1 MKYLIYARI
10 SERGSSSE
18 GETSI
23 DMQLEYCRRYIAERQ
38 GEIVREVQDVYISG
52 KSLNRPGIR
61 QVLTECRSGAAD
73 WDCLCVYSL
82 SRLTRSPRDLYKV
95 IDVLVEQNKRFIS
108 ATEPEFDFTSIT
120 GEMLMGIISHVNQYV
135 RKIGGKTTR
144 DKMISIARQGLCP
157 YGLAPF
163 GYKRGA
169 HKDNRLYVDEP
180 NAAIVKDVFNMY
192 TSPNYT
198 TGDIVKKYKGVL
210 TKKRVLNILKN
221 PTYTG
226 VISYAG
232 EVYPGKHEPII
243 SKAQFA
249 AAKSIRPQTVYSARP
264 KAQCYQY
271 LLTGL
276 LRCSCGCAMTPTSAK
291 SGKYFYYTCINPDCR
306 RRISA
311 PQTERDILDY
321 LRMIRITPKVLEYAK
336 KRIEE
341 KRQKALETA
350 APRLK
355 IIAEEL
361 EKINAEQDKLVD
373 TLLKS
378 DLSKAITER
387 INAASNKL
395 MLQTAALEAEK
406 QALLIS
412 TKDLSREFSAAA
424 EILNNFLNFPEAEE
438 LLKLPDRTALRNY
451 IRLRISSIR
460 LNADNS
466 YQIFLSVQLLAKSST
481 NGDKWYAVNHLL
493 ELLNTPIR
501 VSVAG

>member
-38 GEIVREVQDVYISG
+38 GEIVREAQDVYISG
-52 KSLNRPGIR
+52 KSLNRPGIQR
-61 QVLTECRSGAAD
+61 ILSECRSGAAD

-157 YGLAPF
+157 YGIAPF
-163 GYKRGA
+163 GYRRGA
-169 HKDNRLYVDEP
+169 HKDNRLYIDEP

-192 TSPNYT
+192 TSPQYT
-198 TGDIVKKYKGVL
+198 TIDIARKYKGVL
-210 TKKRVLNILKN
+210 SKKRILNILEN

-232 EVYPGKHEPII
+232 EIYPGKHEPII

-249 AAKSIRPQTVYSARP
+249 AAKALRPVTPSEPRP
-264 KAQCYQY
+264 KACKYQY
-271 LLTGL
+271 LLSGI
-276 LRCSCGCAMTPTSAK
+276 LRCECGCAMTPTSAK
-291 SGKYFYYTCINPDCR
+291 SGQYFYYTCINSDCR
-306 RRISA
+306 RRVSA
-311 PQTERDILDY
+311 PKVEKEILEYLQTV
-321 LRMIRITPKVLEYAK
+321 RITPKVLEYAK

-341 KRQKALETA
+341 KRKETLIDA

-355 IIAEEL
+355 EIEEALVIID
-361 EKINAEQDKLVD
+361 KEQDKLVD
-373 TLLKS
+373 ALLKS
-378 DLSKAITER
+378 DLSKAITGK
-387 INAASNKL
+387 INAESNKL
-395 MLQTAALEAEK
+395 MMQTAALEAEK
-406 QALLIS
+406 QALLLS
-412 TKDLSREFSAAA
+412 TKDMSKEFAMAA
-424 EILNNFLNFPEAEE
+424 EQLNKFFEIPCKDWLNLSDKTP
-438 LLKLPDRTALRNY
+438 LRNY
-451 IRLRISSIR
+451 IRLRLSTVR
-460 LNADNS
+460 LNSDNS
-466 YQIFLSVQLLAKSST
+466 YLITLNSNLLGNKSKSS
-481 NGDKWYAVNHLL
+481 NNREEWYTYNRLF
-493 ELLNTPIR
+493 ELLGLALR
-501 VSVAG
+501 VG

>member
-95 IDVLVEQNKRFIS
+95 IDVLLDKNKRFIS

-180 NAAIVKDVFNMY
+180 NAAIVRDVFDMY

-210 TKKRVLNILKN
+210 NKKRVLNILAN

-232 EVYPGKHEPII
+232 EIYPGKHEAII
-243 SKAQFA
+243 SKAQFS
-249 AAKSIRPQTVYSARP
+249 AAKALRPVTPSEPRP
-264 KAQCYQY
+264 KAYKYQY
-271 LLTGL
+271 LLSGI
-276 LRCSCGCAMTPTSAK
+276 LRCECGCAMTPTSAK
-291 SGKYFYYTCINPDCR
+291 SGQYFYYTCINSDCR
-306 RRISA
+306 HRVSA
-311 PQTERDILDY
+311 SKVEKEILEYLQTV
-321 LRMIRITPKVLEYAK
+321 RITPKVLKYAK
-336 KRIEE
+336 KRIDE
-341 KRQKALETA
+341 KRKETLIDA

-355 IIAEEL
+355 EIEEALVIID
-361 EKINAEQDKLVD
+361 KEQDKLVD
-373 TLLKS
+373 VLLKS
-378 DLSKAITER
+378 DMSKAITGK
-387 INAASNKL
+387 INAESNKL
-395 MLQTAALEAEK
+395 MMQTAALEAEK
-406 QALLIS
+406 QALLLS
-412 TKDLSREFSAAA
+412 TKDMSKEFAMAA
-424 EILNNFLNFPEAEE
+424 EQLNKFFEIPCKDWLNLSDKTP
-438 LLKLPDRTALRNY
+438 LRNY
-451 IRLRISSIR
+451 IRLRLSTVR
-460 LNADNS
+460 LNSDNS
-466 YQIFLSVQLLAKSST
+466 YLITLNSNLLGNKSKSS
-481 NGDKWYAVNHLL
+481 NNREEWYAYNHLF
-493 ELLNTPIR
+493 ELLGLALR
-501 VSVAG
+501 VG